1 LDYHIKNQDSVTKR
15 KRITLMQK
23 IITLL
28 MLLTISLSTFAQTE
42 QPQMA
47 DAMRSNGKIYVVVV
61 VCLLILIGLIG
72 YVLRIDRKLTK
83 LEQKKD

>member
-1 LDYHIKNQDSVTKR
+1 MH
-15 KRITLMQK
+15 K
-23 IITLL
+23 IITVFTLL
-28 MLLTISLSTFAQTE
+28 FISFSTFAQTE

-61 VCLLILIGLIG
+61 VCLLILMGLIG
-72 YVLRIDRKLTK
+72 YVFRIDRKLTR

>member
-1 LDYHIKNQDSVTKR
+1 
-15 KRITLMQK
+15 MQK

-61 VCLLILIGLIG
+61 VCLLILFGLIG
-72 YVLRIDRKLTK
+72 YVFRIDRKLTK

>member
-1 LDYHIKNQDSVTKR
+1 
-15 KRITLMQK
+15 MQK

-28 MLLTISLSTFAQTE
+28 MLLFISCSTFAQNE

-72 YVLRIDRKLTK
+72 YVFRIDRKLTR

>member
-1 LDYHIKNQDSVTKR
+1 
-15 KRITLMQK
+15 MQK

-28 MLLTISLSTFAQTE
+28 TLLFISFSTFAQTE

-61 VCLLILIGLIG
+61 VCLLILFGLIG

>member
-1 LDYHIKNQDSVTKR
+1 
-15 KRITLMQK
+15 MQK

-28 MLLTISLSTFAQTE
+28 TLLFISFSTFAQTE

-61 VCLLILIGLIG
+61 VCLLILLCISH
-72 YVLRIDRKLTK
+72 
-83 LEQKKD
+83 